1 LRKYVRIGDQMKG
14 KKRIWFTA
22 GLLFLCMLV
31 YFGVL
36 HIKIKNHSQMTAKA
50 NVDYIII
57 LGAKVNGT
65 IPSLA
70 LQYRIDTAA
79 EYMKNNSDTIAIAS
93 GGQGPGEHISEAE
106 AIKQRLMDHGI
117 SAERILVEDQSTD
130 TAENIKFSKE
140 LLTDEWNSGL
150 VVTNDFHI
158 YRAKS
163 IARDQGLE
171 LDGLPA
177 DTPAVAVVKSYGR
190 EYLAITKYYLVKYL
204 NMDWL

>member
-1 LRKYVRIGDQMKG
+1 MKG
-14 KKRIWFTA
+14 KKRIWFIA
-22 GLLFLCMLV
+22 GLLLLIMLV
-31 YFGVL
+31 YFSVL
-36 HIKIKNHSQMTAKA
+36 HMKIKNHSLMTAEA
-50 NVDYIII
+50 NVDYLII

-65 IPSLA
+65 VPSLA

-79 EYMKNNSDTIAIAS
+79 EYMKNYTDTVAIAS
-93 GGQGPGEHISEAE
+93 GGKGPGEDISEAE
-106 AIKQRLMDHGI
+106 AIKTRLIEHGI
-117 SAERILVEDQSTD
+117 SEERIIVEDQSTD
-130 TAENIKFSKE
+130 TVENIKFSKQ

-158 YRAKS
+158 YRAQS

-171 LDGLPA
+171 LAGLPA

>member
-1 LRKYVRIGDQMKG
+1 MREN
-14 KKRIWFTA
+14 KRWLLCA
-22 GLLFLCMLV
+22 GIIVLGMIV
-31 YFGVL
+31 YFSAL
-36 HIKIKNHSQMTAKA
+36 HLKIKNHSQMAVSA
-50 NVDYIII
+50 NVDYLII

-65 IPSLA
+65 VPSLA

-79 EYMKNNSDTIAIAS
+79 EYMKNYTNTVAIAS
-93 GGQGPGEHISEAE
+93 GGKGPGEDISEAE
-106 AIKQRLMDHGI
+106 AIKARLIKHGV
-117 SAERILVEDQSTD
+117 SEERILVEDQSTD
-130 TAENIKFSKE
+130 TVENIRFSKQ

-171 LDGLPA
+171 LAGLPA